1 MRRSLVVANWK
12 MNGSRSTINTLMDG
26 LVADLA
32 RGING
37 VDVVVCPPY
46 PYLQQVAERAQGCE
60 LILGAQNAWMAAE
73 GAFTGEVSPAMLADF
88 RVRYV
93 IVGHS
98 ERRQLM
104 AETDALVA
112 SKFAAIQQAGMV
124 PILCVGET
132 LEQRDAG
139 QAEQVV
145 AGQLQAVLD
154 ANGVA
159 AFERA
164 VIAYEPVW
172 AIGTGQSAT
181 TAQAQQMHAFIRQWL
196 REHDGLIADSTR
208 LLYGG
213 SVNAGNAHEL
223 FGEPDIDGGLVGG
236 ASLDPQ
242 AFIRI
247 CHSVS

>member
-1 MRRSLVVANWK
+1 MRRSLIVANWK
-12 MNGSRSTINTLMDG
+12 MNGTRSSIDALMSG
-26 LVADLA
+26 VVAELSQ
-32 RGING
+32 GING

-46 PYLQQVAERAQGCE
+46 PYLQLVAELARGCE
-60 LILGAQNAWMAAE
+60 LVVGAQNVWPATE
-73 GAFTGEVSPAMLADF
+73 GAFTGEVSPAMLADLQ
-88 RVRYV
+88 VRYV

-104 AETDALVA
+104 GETDALIA
-112 SKFAAIQQAGMV
+112 DKFAAVQKAGML

-132 LEQRDAG
+132 LAQREEG

-145 AGQLQAVLD
+145 AAQLQAVLD
-154 ANGVA
+154 ASGIG

-181 TAQAQQMHAFIRQWL
+181 TQQAQQMHAFIRNWL
-196 REHDGLIADSTR
+196 KGYDGVIADSIQ

-213 SVNAGNAHEL
+213 SVSPENAADL
-223 FGEPDIDGGLVGG
+223 FSAPDIDGGLVGG
-236 ASLDPQ
+236 ASLNPQ

>member
-12 MNGSRSTINTLMDG
+12 MNGTRRSIDTLMSE
-26 LVADLA
+26 LVADLSQ
-32 RGING
+32 GING
-37 VDVVVCPPY
+37 VDIVVCPPY
-46 PYLQQVAERAQGCE
+46 PYLQQVAGLAKGCE
-60 LILGAQNAWMAAE
+60 LVLGAQNVWMAE
-73 GAFTGEVSPAMLADF
+73 DGAFTGEVSPAMLADF
-88 RVRYV
+88 QVRYV

-104 AETDALVA
+104 ADTDSLVA
-112 SKFAAIQQAGMV
+112 AKFAAAQQAGML

-132 LEQRDAG
+132 LEQRSNG

-145 AGQLQAVLD
+145 GAQLQAVLD
-154 ANGVA
+154 ANGIA
-159 AFERA
+159 AFERS
-164 VIAYEPVW
+164 VVAYEPVW

-196 REHDGLIADSTR
+196 KQHDELIAGSVQ

-213 SVNAGNAHEL
+213 SVSPDNAADL

-236 ASLDPQ
+236 ASLNPQ